1 MPPLLALHSATVS
14 WGRAPVLDGVDLTLE
29 EGERVALVGRNGS
42 GKSTLLR
49 ALSGELELDGGE
61 RTLVAGT
68 RVARLTQEVTRDQG
82 GEVYDVVAGGLRE
95 LGELLVEYHHA
106 SARVAAGAVDLAF
119 LAQVQ
124 GRLEAAGG
132 WRLHQR
138 VEVTLSRLDLPG
150 EARFETLSGGLK
162 RRVLLA
168 RALVAEPEV
177 LLLDEPTNHL
187 DIPAIEWLEELLA
200 ESTSAL
206 LFVTHDRTFLRQL
219 ATRIVE
225 LDGGALRSYPG
236 DYDAYLERRTAE
248 ADAEARRLGRQD
260 RKLAREETWIR
271 QGIKARR
278 TRDEGRVRALE
289 RLRAEVRQRRAQL
302 GRANLRLEQAG
313 LAGKLVI
320 QAEDV
325 SFAHDERSI
334 VEGFSTVVCRGDK
347 VGVLGPNGS
356 GKTTLLR
363 LLLGRLEP
371 DSGRVRLGSNLEVA
385 FFDQHREALDES
397 RSVADNVAD
406 GNDRLSIGG
415 KPMHVIGYLQSFLF
429 SPEQVRTP
437 VAALSG
443 GERSRLLLA
452 RLFAR
457 PFNLLVMDEPTNDLD
472 VETLELL
479 EARLVEFAGT
489 LLLVSHDRTFLD
501 NVVTSTLVMEGGGR
515 VGEYAGGYS
524 DWLRQRSGPAPAAAP
539 PTPVPTAARE
549 RAAEPP
555 PAERQRKLSYREAR
569 DLEALPA
576 RIEALEAEQA
586 ELHDRLADP
595 ELYRRGDSDAI
606 RGVRERVAAVEVE
619 LAAAYERWEELESLR

>member
-1 MPPLLALHSATVS
+1 MPLLALQAATHAF
-14 WGRAPVLDGVDLTLE
+14 GRAPLLDRVDLTLDA
-29 EGERVALVGRNGS
+29 GERVALVGRNGS

-49 ALSGELELDGGE
+49 ALSGDLELDSGR
-61 RTLVAGT
+61 RTLSAGT
-68 RVARLTQEVTRDQG
+68 RVARLAQEVTREQAGD
-82 GEVYDVVAGGLRE
+82 VYDVVASGLRE

-106 SARVAAGAVDLAF
+106 SAEVASGGTDLRA
-119 LAQVQ
+119 LAEVQ
-124 GRLEAAGG
+124 GRLEAVGG

-138 VEVTLSRLDLPG
+138 VETTLSRLDLPG
-150 EARFETLSGGLK
+150 EARFEALSGGLK

-187 DIPAIEWLEELLA
+187 DIPAIAWLEELL
-200 ESTSAL
+200 ESYPGAL
-206 LFVTHDRTFLRQL
+206 LFVTHDRAFLRRL

-225 LDGGALRSYPG
+225 LDRGSLRSYPG
-236 DYDAYLERRTAE
+236 DYTTYLERRAAE
-248 ADAEARRLGRQD
+248 AEAEGRRLERED
-260 RKLAREETWIR
+260 RKLAKEETWVR

-289 RLRAEVRQRRAQL
+289 RLRAEVRARRAQL
-302 GRANLRLEQAG
+302 GRANLRIEQAG
-313 LAGKLVI
+313 IAGKLVI

-325 SFAHDERSI
+325 CFSYGEHEI
-334 VEGFSTVVCRGDK
+334 VDRFSTVVCRGDK

-356 GKTTLLR
+356 GKSTLLR
-363 LLLGRLEP
+363 LLLGRLPP
-371 DSGRVRLGSNLEVA
+371 DSGTVKLGTNLEIA
-385 FFDQHREALDES
+385 YFDQLREVLDED

-406 GNDRLSIGG
+406 GNDRLMIGG
-415 KPMHVIGYLQSFLF
+415 RPMHVTGYLQSFLF
-429 SPEQVRTP
+429 APDQLRTP

-443 GERSRLLLA
+443 GERNRLLLA

-479 EARLVEFAGT
+479 EARLVEMEST

-501 NVVTSTLVMEGGGR
+501 NVVTSTLVMEGRGR

-524 DWLRQRSGPAPAAAP
+524 DWLAQRAQPSAAP
-539 PTPVPTAARE
+539 GAPEPSAPPRPSMATPASPTRP
-549 RAAEPP
+549 
-555 PAERQRKLSYREAR
+555 RKLTYRETR
-569 DLEALPA
+569 DLEALPG

-586 ELHDRLADP
+586 ELHGRLADAAF
-595 ELYRRGDSDAI
+595 YRSGDA
-606 RGVRERVAAVEVE
+606 GAVLATRERLAALETE
-619 LAAAYERWEELESLR
+619 LLAAYEHWEELEAPR

>member
-1 MPPLLALHSATVS
+1 MPPLIALHSATVS
-14 WGRAPVLDGVDLTLE
+14 WGRAPVLDGVDLALE
-29 EGERVALVGRNGS
+29 DGERVALVGRNGS

-49 ALSGELELDGGE
+49 ALAGELELDGGE

-68 RVARLTQEVTRDQG
+68 RVARLAQEVTREQG
-82 GEVYDVVAGGLRE
+82 GEVYDIVAGGLRE
-95 LGELLVEYHHA
+95 LGELLVEYHHI
-106 SARVAAGAVDLAF
+106 SARVAAGAVDLGS

-138 VEVTLSRLDLPG
+138 VEATLSRLDLPG

-187 DIPAIEWLEELLA
+187 DIPAIEWLEDLLA
-200 ESTSAL
+200 ESTSGL
-206 LFVTHDRTFLRQL
+206 LFVTHDRTFLRRL

-225 LDGGALRSYPG
+225 LDRGALRSYPG
-236 DYDAYLERRTAE
+236 DYDAYLERRAAE
-248 ADAEARRLGRQD
+248 TEAEARRLGRQD
-260 RKLAREETWIR
+260 RKLAREEAWIR

-302 GRANLRLEQAG
+302 GRASLRLEQAG

-325 SFAHDERSI
+325 SFAYDGLSI

-371 DSGRVRLGSNLEVA
+371 DSGSVRLGTNLEVA

-415 KPMHVIGYLQSFLF
+415 EPMHVIGYLQSFLF

-443 GERSRLLLA
+443 GERNRLLLA
-452 RLFAR
+452 RLFAL

-479 EARLVEFAGT
+479 EAKLVEFAGT

-524 DWLRQRSGPAPAAAP
+524 DWLRQRRAPASTAAAP
-539 PTPVPTAARE
+539 RPAPTAARE

-555 PAERQRKLSYREAR
+555 PAQRQRKLSYREAR

-595 ELYRRGDSDAI
+595 ELYRRGDSEAI